1 MESAIMRKRRVRHGG
16 HLRNGM
22 GNDLGNGLVRIGIHG
37 MQAHGPHRIRPGRE
51 MKEILGRGKDQVMVE
66 ANVLRL
72 GGNVKITRYQYRYR
86 YRDLALAAEQNLVYR
101 DFDPCGG

>member
-1 MESAIMRKRRVRHGG
+1 
-16 HLRNGM
+16 M

-72 GGNVKITRYQYRYR
+72 GGNVK
-86 YRDLALAAEQNLVYR
+86 
-101 DFDPCGG
+101 